1 MANLYQISD
10 KLLSIFNNIEN
21 NEGEVTEEEL
31 AELEITK
38 EQLDEKL
45 KQYKKAILN
54 WESDVVSCKE
64 EEKRIKENRIIK
76 EHRIERLKNYM
87 LDAIIKFGYDGKSKN
102 KYYDLPDGKLYTR
115 NTDEVIYN
123 EDRINILINICYEL
137 IENYTDDGR
146 SVLEK
151 INELKK
157 LHYDYM
163 DDYTEDDLQYLS
175 FKFEDTISINDIF
188 TKYISVIKAIKEE
201 TDYNIP
207 LGLISN
213 NPRKISIKPL
223 LSNNAINMTTANIK
237 HNTSLTIK

>member
-1 MANLYQISD
+1 MANLYEISD

-87 LDAIIKFGYDGKSKN
+87 LDAIVKFGYDGKSKN

-157 LHYDYM
+157 LHYDYI

-223 LSNNAINMTTANIK
+223 LCNNAINMTTANIK

>member
-1 MANLYQISD
+1 MANLYEISD

-87 LDAIIKFGYDGKSKN
+87 LDAIVKFGYDGKSKN

-223 LSNNAINMTTANIK
+223 LCNNAINMTTANIK

>member
-1 MANLYQISD
+1 MANLYEISD

-87 LDAIIKFGYDGKSKN
+87 LDAIVKFGYDGKSKN

-223 LSNNAINMTTANIK
+223 LSNNTINMTTANIK